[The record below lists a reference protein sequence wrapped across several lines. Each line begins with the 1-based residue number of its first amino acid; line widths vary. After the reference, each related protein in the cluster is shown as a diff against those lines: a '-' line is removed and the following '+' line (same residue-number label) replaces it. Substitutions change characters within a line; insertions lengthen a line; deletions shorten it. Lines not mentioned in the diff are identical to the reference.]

1 MSQGPTGRGS
11 LVDGTATAHG
21 VRATLAD
28 VARLAGVSKG
38 TASKALN
45 NKQHVHPDTVR
56 RVAEAAAR
64 LDLMPSAVARN
75 LTAGRTGTVGIL
87 TNDLEGRFALPILAG
102 AEDALGAGRLSV
114 ILCDARED
122 AIRERRHLAT
132 LMERRIDGLIVVGGA
147 RTDPRPSLGHDLA
160 VPVVYAYAPSEDP
173 DDLSLVTDNVAAG
186 RVAAEHL
193 WEVGCRTIAYIGG
206 DPTYIASA
214 EREQGAREALAER
227 GAELLVEASVLADWT
242 ELWGRQAA
250 ARILEKHPGVD
261 GVIGASDGL
270 ARATLDIL
278 RDHGRAVPGDVA
290 VIGFDNWAI
299 IATNTRPQ
307 LSSVDLQLQALGRI
321 AASRL
326 FSALAGEELGQGV
339 EALPV
344 RLVTRASTQ
353 REP

>member
-1 MSQGPTGRGS
+1 MTQSPARPTN
-11 LVDGTATAHG
+11 G
-21 VRATLAD
+21 VAVASGGRATLAD

-45 NKQHVHPDTVR
+45 KKEHVHPDTAR
-56 RVAEAAAR
+56 RVADAAAQ
-64 LDLMPSAVARN
+64 LDFLPSAVARN

-102 AEDALGAGRLSV
+102 AEDALGAGQLSV

-147 RTDPRPSLGHDLA
+147 RTDARPSLGRNLP
-160 VPVVYAYAPSEDP
+160 VPVVYAYAPSDDP

-186 RVAAEHL
+186 RMAAEHL
-193 WEVGCRTIAYIGG
+193 WEVGCRSIAYIGG
-206 DPTYIASA
+206 DPTFVASA
-214 EREQGAREALAER
+214 EREHGARQALAER
-227 GAELLVEASVLADWT
+227 GGELVVETSVMADWT
-242 ELWGRQAA
+242 ERWGRSAA
-250 ARILEKHPGVD
+250 TRILEKHPDVD

-278 RDHGRAVPGDVA
+278 RDRGRTVPQEVA

-307 LSSVDLQLQALGRI
+307 LSSVDLQLQTLGRL

-326 FSALAGEELGQGV
+326 FSALAGEELGHGV